1 MELHYT
7 VNGQPFAVPLSGASL
22 TIGRKASCDIV
33 IEHPSISGV
42 HARMNLKGQGLEIV
56 DLGSSNGLTVGGHKV
71 PAAALKCGD
80 RFRLGIVDF
89 VVTGKGGK
97 SDSVELARMFLTT
110 TLHGEEKR
118 FPLAKAASIAG
129 RQDDCDIPLAD
140 PSVSSRH
147 TKLTLRPDG
156 IEVQDLESSNGTF
169 VNGERV
175 TTAVVRHGDRLRIGK
190 IELRVYAGSGRTS
203 TRSQSSSVKGLTP
216 RSTVP
221 LFLLLPEGGGAH
233 VALSAGPLTIGRKA
247 PAQIILDD
255 PSVSSQHLR
264 VEVSPSGIRFTDLD
278 SANGTF
284 LNGERVFRGVIQPGD
299 SVRIG
304 RLLFSVTAFGQE
316 AAAMAVSPEE
326 RKKQLQ
332 LATAIAAIVLLV
344 GLAAY
349 FLSRP
354 ASPSGEDGGDELVFE
369 REMTTQ
375 RLVDPSAAPSER
387 EKRLAREEAAL
398 EKLTSLKQ
406 ATDRIPVPAAPQ
418 PKPRTHAPAPTPAA
432 PKTQSPAVTP
442 PAPKPAPAAP
452 APKPQ
457 PAEKPAETP
466 VAKPVPAPA
475 PKPTEKPVAPKPA
488 ANPAAPLLKDA
499 AVKLDKAKQD
509 LAKFAGE
516 MSPVAAAELAQS
528 ATAALTGAK
537 ETLEKAAAANPS
549 DPEVK
554 AKLAETEKQL
564 FWIKRLSQP

>member
-7 VNGQPFAVPLSGASL
+7 VNGQPFAVPLSGTSL
-22 TIGRKASCDIV
+22 TIGRKASCDII

-89 VVTGKGGK
+89 VLTGKGGK

-140 PSVSSRH
+140 PSVSSH
-147 TKLTLRPDG
+147 HAKLTLRPDG

-175 TTAVVRHGDRLRIGK
+175 TTAVVRHGDRLRIG
-190 IELRVYAGSGRTS
+190 
-203 TRSQSSSVKGLTP
+203 
-216 RSTVP
+216 
-221 LFLLLPEGGGAH
+221 
-233 VALSAGPLTIGRKA
+233 
-247 PAQIILDD
+247 
-255 PSVSSQHLR
+255 
-264 VEVSPSGIRFTDLD
+264 
-278 SANGTF
+278 
-284 LNGERVFRGVIQPGD
+284 
-299 SVRIG
+299 

-316 AAAMAVSPEE
+316 AAAAAVSPEE
-326 RKKQLQ
+326 RNKLIR
-332 LATAIAAIVLLV
+332 LIAAIAALVLLV

-354 ASPSGEDGGDELVFE
+354 ASAPGEDGGDDLVFE
-369 REMTTQ
+369 RELTTQ

-418 PKPRTHAPAPTPAA
+418 PKPVTPAPAPTPAA
-432 PKTQSPAVTP
+432 PKAQAPAVTP
-442 PAPKPAPAAP
+442 PAPQAPTP
-452 APKPQ
+452 APK

-466 VAKPVPAPA
+466 VAKPAPA
-475 PKPTEKPVAPKPA
+475 PVAKPTEKPVAPKPA

-499 AVKLDKAKQD
+499 AAKLDKGKQD
-509 LAKFAGE
+509 VTKFAGE
-516 MSPVAAAELAQS
+516 MNPVAAAELAQS
-528 ATAALTGAK
+528 ATASLTEAK
-537 ETLEKAAAANPS
+537 ETLEKAAAANPG

-564 FWIKRLSQP
+564 FWIKRLTQP